1 MTLPDAQALT
11 AQTLRDPRGAARTL
25 LALRLN
31 TSVLWPALALIAV
44 LNAVLHGFTLLT
56 LPSPQML
63 PGVLGSPLL
72 FALFLAGGMV
82 ISTFLLTWI
91 GQALGGKAQLDEI
104 LVLVVWVQ
112 MLRLALQAV
121 VVLLYFVLPGLAD
134 LAAIVAGIF
143 GLWIMINFMDEAQGF
158 GSIGKSILVLV
169 LATLGVGFGLS
180 VFLLLLGATAMGL
193 S

>member
-11 AQTLRDPRGAARTL
+11 AQTLRDPRGAARAL

-44 LNAVLHGFTLLT
+44 LNAGLHGFTLLI